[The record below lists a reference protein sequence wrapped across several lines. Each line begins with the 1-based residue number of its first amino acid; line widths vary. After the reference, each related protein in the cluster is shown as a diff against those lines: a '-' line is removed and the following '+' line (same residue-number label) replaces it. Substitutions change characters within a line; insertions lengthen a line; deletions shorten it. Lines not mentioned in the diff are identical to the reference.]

1 MTRDVPATC
10 DVQTPCGVPPQ
21 REAPTLC
28 EGPTPS
34 SATPRGTAVAGATV
48 AMLLLAGRAGGGATS
63 GTPVIVA
70 LTYSGIRYDCDRLS
84 DIAPMLAPADPD
96 AVDSAPDRRALTKA
110 VGQAAGQAAE
120 ARQTVE
126 ETETHVDDVAARNPE
141 FDGHTLGVLVN
152 RGQEYG
158 IELVNLAS
166 SPSEGLLTDL
176 GFDPHPNAASA
187 DDVLSVRWTADTL
200 ETTLDGTFDE

>member
-34 SATPRGTAVAGATV
+34 SATPRRTAVAGATV

-110 VGQAAGQAAE
+110 VGQA
-120 ARQTVE
+120 
-126 ETETHVDDVAARNPE
+126 
-141 FDGHTLGVLVN
+141 LGVLVN

-200 ETTLDGTFDE
+200 GTTLDGTFDE